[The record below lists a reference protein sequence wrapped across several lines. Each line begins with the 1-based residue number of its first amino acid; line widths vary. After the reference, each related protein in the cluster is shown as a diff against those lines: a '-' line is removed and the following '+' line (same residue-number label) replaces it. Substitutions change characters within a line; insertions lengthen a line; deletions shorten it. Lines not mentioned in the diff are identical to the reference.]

1 LKSSKMLRMPELK
14 LKRMLEKKEKTER
27 KKPKP
32 EEEKKILLSR
42 RENSKL
48 FILVLTLLISQQ
60 MSRINFLL
68 DLLKSKKSFR
78 SLLIKSRQLLML
90 KQQSNPKNKP
100 IEKPRK
106 PLIVKLEKLRNNG
119 SMTKLPLLLR
129 LTSRVRENT
138 RMLKTKLRSTEKFF
152 QP

>member
-1 LKSSKMLRMPELK
+1 M
-14 LKRMLEKKEKTER
+14 
-27 KKPKP
+27 
-32 EEEKKILLSR
+32 
-42 RENSKL
+42 
-48 FILVLTLLISQQ
+48 
-60 MSRINFLL
+60 L

>member
-1 LKSSKMLRMPELK
+1 MLRMPELK

>member
-27 KKPKP
+27 KKPKL